1 MYCFTTAL
9 IARSGLPVSGGGRGY
24 RSRGGD
30 RRELL
35 KRNSPSSARRQSI
48 PRWPLR
54 SVLMNFIEWSSGVQ
68 AESNR
73 AQLGRRRKRKEKKK
87 SFSFI
92 LLMSEISSAAN
103 LVPGCFADSRPPP
116 APPHPNLPD
125 CCPVFCHSV
134 GAWKR
139 FNFAKLGDTEPICV
153 RNKFE
158 AIKSSGHHSRGVGKV
173 VSCFLFSFSLR
184 GRKLHFLKTREHKR
198 CAVIQ

>member
-1 MYCFTTAL
+1 M
-9 IARSGLPVSGGGRGY
+9 GGGY

-48 PRWPLR
+48 PLWPPR
-54 SVLMNFIEWSSGVQ
+54 SVLMNFIEWSGGVQ
-68 AESNR
+68 AESIR
-73 AQLGRRRKRKEKKK
+73 VQLGRRRKRKEKKEY
-87 SFSFI
+87 FSFI

-103 LVPGCFADSRPPP
+103 LVPGCFAGSRPPP

-139 FNFAKLGDTEPICV
+139 FNFTKLCDTEPICV

-158 AIKSSGHHSRGVGKV
+158 AIKSSGHHSRGAGKV
-173 VSCFLFSFSLR
+173 VSCFFFLFLSEGANCTFSKH
-184 GRKLHFLKTREHKR
+184 GNIKD
-198 CAVIQ
+198 VQ